1 MAKLLDLVP
10 VLIATNLR
18 GMEQDL
24 EQPFQEGWENM
35 EQEEDLE
42 EKLWDWALEPDLL
55 EDPEAHQQPWAC
67 IIDTS
72 STEY

>member
-24 EQPFQEGWENM
+24 EQRSQEGSENM
-35 EQEEDLE
+35 ELEEDLE
-42 EKLWDWALEPDLL
+42 EKLWDWVLVPDLL
-55 EDPEAHQQPWAC
+55 EDPKPHQQLWEY

>member
-24 EQPFQEGWENM
+24 EQRFLEGLENM
-35 EQEEDLE
+35 ELEEDLE
-42 EKLWDWALEPDLL
+42 EKLLDWGLEPDLL
-55 EDPEAHQQPWAC
+55 EDPEPHQQPWEC

>member
-24 EQPFQEGWENM
+24 EQRSQEVLENM
-35 EQEEDLE
+35 ELEEDLE
-42 EKLWDWALEPDLL
+42 EKLLD
-55 EDPEAHQQPWAC
+55 
-67 IIDTS
+67 
-72 STEY
+72 

>member
-18 GMEQDL
+18 DMEQDL
-24 EQPFQEGWENM
+24 EQRFQEGLESM

-42 EKLWDWALEPDLL
+42 EKLLD
-55 EDPEAHQQPWAC
+55 
-67 IIDTS
+67 
-72 STEY
+72 